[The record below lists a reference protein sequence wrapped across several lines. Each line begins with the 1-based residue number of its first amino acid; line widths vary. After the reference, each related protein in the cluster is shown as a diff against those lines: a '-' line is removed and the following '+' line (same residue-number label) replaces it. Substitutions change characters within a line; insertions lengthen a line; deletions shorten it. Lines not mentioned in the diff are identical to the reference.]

1 MEYEIKIKSSNLR
14 DILKQLRR
22 LTGLSEPTELLE
34 PKELVISPNSTIQS
48 ISPVKSPGAM
58 PSPVASAPTVQPAP
72 PVSPRKIKS
81 IVNIIKKTI
90 GEGWCKDTIRC
101 IMMYNMIYRLNNM
114 NYLTPHFNG
123 MIGFIVVLLT
133 NSFLECLELNK
144 EQLEKKRYETPNDKF
159 NKFTNLLE
167 MKESKILLTPYH
179 VKSFVGGSGIVGLL
193 SPESIDSKYKTIIS
207 KKTKENDPDSLA
219 SFKLLLYLYEMY
231 SNLKLG
237 DNDDI
242 NKAVQFIMFFMENAF
257 MELYDFDIKMQKDA
271 KIKAIDINVANIK
284 KIITIVEHHNIVVA
298 SKTAPV
304 IGERESEGKD
314 DFTLRKYKKLSS
326 YANKY
331 KIYYDDI

>member
-1 MEYEIKIKSSNLR
+1 MAYEYEITIKSSNLL
-14 DILKQLRR
+14 DLLKQLKR
-22 LTGLSEPTELLE
+22 LTGLSE

-48 ISPVKSPGAM
+48 VSSVKSPGAVS
-58 PSPVASAPTVQPAP
+58 SPVQPVSP
-72 PVSPRKIKS
+72 ISPVSPVSPRKIKS

-101 IMMYNMIYRLNNM
+101 IMMWNMINRLNGID
-114 NYLTPHFNG
+114 YLTPHFNG
-123 MIGFIVVLLT
+123 MIGDIVLLLT

-144 EQLEKKRYETPNDKF
+144 EQLEKKHRETSSNKF

-167 MKESKILLTPYH
+167 MKESKILLTTSY
-179 VKSFVGGSGIVGLL
+179 VKSFVGGSGIAELL
-193 SPESIDSKYKTIIS
+193 STELVDSKYKVILN

-242 NKAVQFIMFFMENAF
+242 NKAIQFIMFFMENAF
-257 MELYDFDIKMQKDA
+257 MELYDFEIRMQKDT
-271 KIKAIDINVANIK
+271 KIKSIDINVANIK
-284 KIITIVEHHNIVVA
+284 KIITIVEYHNTAVA

-304 IGERESEGKD
+304 IGEESSED
-314 DFTLRKYKKLSS
+314 DISVRKYKKLSS
-326 YANKY
+326 YNSKY
-331 KIYYDDI
+331 KIYYDDV